1 LELSTSTSFFLD
13 KLPARLELDAVQYNL
28 SFAQREPIAL
38 NELVGKEFKLEYTGR
53 LQCIDCKKIVKKF
66 YAPGLCYVCMMS
78 SALNSECIINPELC
92 EAHLG
97 KGKVPEWEEKYHNQP
112 HIVYLANSGG
122 LKVGVTRVD
131 QIPTRWIDQGADEA
145 IILAWTPYRQLAG
158 QIEVVLKN
166 QLSDKTNWRAMLK
179 NVKDLSVNLKAEKN
193 RYASWLVDQN
203 QEFEHYIAEDD
214 TVHVLNYPATIIS
227 QPIQSVKLEKQA
239 RLDGILTGIKG
250 QYLILNEKTVIN
262 IRSHAGYEVNVNL

>member
-1 LELSTSTSFFLD
+1 MSTSSSIFLD
-13 KLPARLELDAVQYNL
+13 KLPARLEHDVVHYYL
-28 SFAQREPIAL
+28 SMAEREPIAL
-38 NELVGKEFKLEYTGR
+38 NELIGKEFQLEFTGR

-66 YAPGLCYVCMMS
+66 YATGLCYVCMMS
-78 SALNSECIINPELC
+78 SALNSECILRPELC

-97 KGKVPEWEEKYHNQP
+97 KGKVPEWEERYHNQP

-122 LKVGVTRVD
+122 LKVGVTRAD

-145 IILAWTPYRQLAG
+145 IILALTPYRQLAG

-179 NVKDLSVNLKAEKN
+179 NVKDLSIDLKAEKN

-214 TVHVLNYPATIIS
+214 TVHVLNYPTTVLT
-227 QPIQSVKLEKQA
+227 QPIQSVKLDKQA
-239 RLDGILTGIKG
+239 KLEGILTGIKG
-250 QYLILNEKTVIN
+250 QYLIFNEKTVMN
-262 IRSHAGYEVNVNL
+262 IRSHAGYEVVINL

>member
-1 LELSTSTSFFLD
+1 MELSTSTSFFLD
-13 KLPARLELDAVQYNL
+13 KLPARLEHDAVQYNL
-28 SFAQREPIAL
+28 SLAQREPIAL

-53 LQCIDCKKIVKKF
+53 LQCIDCKKNVKKF

-97 KGKVPEWEEKYHNQP
+97 KGRVPEWEEKYHNQP

-145 IILAWTPYRQLAG
+145 IILALTPYRQLAG

-179 NVKDLSVNLKAEKN
+179 NVKDLSIDLKAEKN
-193 RYASWLVDQN
+193 HYASWLVDQD

-214 TVHVLNYPATIIS
+214 TVHVLSYPTTILS

-239 RLDGILTGIKG
+239 KLEGILTGIKG
-250 QYLILNEKTVIN
+250 QYLIINENTVIN
-262 IRSHAGYEVNVNL
+262 IRSHAGYEVVVNL

>member
-1 LELSTSTSFFLD
+1 MELSTSTSFFLD

-28 SFAQREPIAL
+28 SFAQRETIAL

-97 KGKVPEWEEKYHNQP
+97 KGKVPKWEEKYHNQP

-145 IILAWTPYRQLAG
+145 IILALTPYRQLAG

-179 NVKDLSVNLKAEKN
+179 NVKDLSIDLKAEKN
-193 RYASWLVDQN
+193 RYASWLVNQN

-214 TVHVLNYPATIIS
+214 TVHVLNYPTTILS
-227 QPIQSVKLEKQA
+227 QPVQSVKLEKQA

>member
-1 LELSTSTSFFLD
+1 MSTSSSIFLD
-13 KLPARLELDAVQYNL
+13 KLPARLEHDAVHYYL
-28 SFAQREPIAL
+28 SMAEREPIAL
-38 NELVGKEFKLEYTGR
+38 NKLIGKEFQLEFTGR

-78 SALNSECIINPELC
+78 SALNSDCILRPELC

-97 KGKVPEWEEKYHNQP
+97 KGKVPEWEERYHNQP

-122 LKVGVTRVD
+122 LKVGVTRAD

-145 IILAWTPYRQLAG
+145 IILALTPYRQLAG

-179 NVKDLSVNLKAEKN
+179 NVKDLSIDLKVEKN
-193 RYASWLVDQN
+193 RYALWLVDQN

-214 TVHVLNYPATIIS
+214 TVHVLNYPTTVLT
-227 QPIQSVKLEKQA
+227 QPIQSVKLDKQA
-239 RLDGILTGIKG
+239 KLEGILTGIKG
-250 QYLILNEKTVIN
+250 QYLIFNEKTVMN
-262 IRSHAGYEVNVNL
+262 IRSHAGYEVVINL